1 MPKYQQNMMKHHL
14 AAEDI
19 SSAEQR
25 RFWSLV
31 ERGGP
36 EQCWP
41 WKGTRRANGYGA
53 FYFAGHTHVAS
64 RIAYLLSR
72 GTHPGELFVCH
83 RCDNP
88 PCCNPKHL
96 FLGTPAEDSADM
108 TAKGRL
114 VRERKPRQEEPHP
127 DTYRALILG
136 GLTHA
141 QIGAVYGVTADRVR
155 LALQAQDDHR
165 RRMKRPIKLRPRAA

>member
-88 PCCNPKHL
+88 RCVNPTHL
-96 FLGTPAEDSADM
+96 FLGTPDENSKDAV
-108 TAKGRL
+108 AKGRTKRGADRSL
-114 VRERKPRQEEPHP
+114 RTRLPAKEVLSNMRRN
-127 DTYRALILG
+127 
-136 GLTHA
+136 GLTYA
-141 QIGAVYGVTADRVR
+141 RLGALFGVTADRVR
-155 LALQAQDDHR
+155 
-165 RRMKRPIKLRPRAA
+165 KRAKLEGWA